1 MATGSLDANGIW
13 IYGEDDSEATFSAL
27 LNKLGDSTSDEVGTL
42 KTSPTISGNVRLT
55 NTTDA
60 SLTSTNHAFQI
71 GASNAN
77 NLRLDD
83 NEIMAVNNGTAGTLT
98 VQGDGGNITLGNS
111 ASTTTISGRISGTHY
126 PFAVATGSATIT
138 QTTSNASV
146 SVTFPSGR
154 FTAAPIV
161 STNQPTAAGVQQKL
175 NNRAINITST
185 GCTLFT
191 STGDGTTTASTHTVT
206 YIAIQM

>member
-1 MATGSLDANGIW
+1 MATGALDANGIW

-71 GASNAN
+71 GASNSN

-98 VQGDGGNITLGNS
+98 VQGDGGTINIGNS
-111 ASTTTISGRISGTHY
+111 GSIVNIPGRIEGTHY
-126 PFAVATGSATIT
+126 PYGVATGSAAIT
-138 QTTSNASV
+138 QTASNGSV

-154 FTAAPIV
+154 FSAAPVV
-161 STNQPTAAGVQQKL
+161 STNQITAAGVQQKL

-185 GCTLFT
+185 GCTLYT
-191 STGDGTTTASTHTVT
+191 STGDGTATSSTHTVT